1 MVKNL
6 KNAFTK
12 ILEIPKEVMT
22 DLPLISIIGNE
33 ELTIE
38 SYKGVIE
45 YSEERIRI
53 NTAKGVIKI
62 DGRSMLLSQIT
73 DDDIQIIGTIIKI
86 EFMI

>member
-1 MVKNL
+1 MSKNF
-6 KNAFTK
+6 KNVFTK
-12 ILEIPKEVMT
+12 ILEIPREVMT
-22 DLPLISIIGNE
+22 DLPLISMTGNE

-53 NTAKGVIKI
+53 NTAKGIVKI
-62 DGRSMLLSQIT
+62 DGRSMFLRQIT